1 MFPLFELHEVERRTP
16 PPASPLRTH
25 SKVILGR
32 AGVSI
37 HTSASPRSAAGPSL
51 HVVGLMGR
59 RQAAGPP
66 LGHRGQTDLFNDT
79 NKNQ

>member
-1 MFPLFELHEVERRTP
+1 MFPLYELHEVERGTP
-16 PPASPLRTH
+16 PPPPPHTQQSYPWWCGCLYTYICLP
-25 SKVILGR
+25 SLGR
-32 AGVSI
+32 RSVS
-37 HTSASPRSAAGPSL
+37 AC
-51 HVVGLMGR
+51 VGLMGR